1 MDYIRI
7 DNDMWADHGMVY
19 TVLEYSKPL
28 TSSSAVHLVLE
39 NRETKEITRRVVA
52 EHQIEWIDEKD
63 I

>member
-7 DNDMWADHGMVY
+7 DNDMWADLGTVY
-19 TVLEYSKPL
+19 TVLEYSKPQI
-28 TSSSAVHLVLE
+28 SSSAVHLVLE

-52 EHQIEWIDEKD
+52 NHQIEWLED